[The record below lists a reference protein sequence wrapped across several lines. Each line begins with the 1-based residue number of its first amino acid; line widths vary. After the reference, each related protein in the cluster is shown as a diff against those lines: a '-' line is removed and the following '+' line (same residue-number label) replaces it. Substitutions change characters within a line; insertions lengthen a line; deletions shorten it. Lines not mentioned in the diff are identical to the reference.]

1 MMTGTL
7 NHSRGKEWR
16 GYDERATKPIDFAM
30 YLLLLFAASYV
41 VIRVLL
47 AVG

>member
-1 MMTGTL
+1 MSGL
-7 NHSRGKEWR
+7 RNLFN
-16 GYDERATKPIDFAM
+16 FAM
-30 YLLLLFAASYV
+30 YFLLIFAASYV